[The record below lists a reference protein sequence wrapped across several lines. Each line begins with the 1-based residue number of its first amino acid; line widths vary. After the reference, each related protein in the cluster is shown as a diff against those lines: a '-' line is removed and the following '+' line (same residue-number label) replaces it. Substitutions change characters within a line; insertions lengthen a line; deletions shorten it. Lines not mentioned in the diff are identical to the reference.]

1 MQQISSK
8 LKASISQPL
17 LTGLMI
23 EGLER
28 ESLLSVVR
36 NFHGK
41 RILVVGDIILS
52 RYVEVAARKLAREAP
67 VPAGDYIGETY
78 LPGGAAN
85 LAREL
90 VSLGATVSVIGLV
103 GNDEYASWLMQ
114 EFDRN
119 GIEHSGIIVDQTRPT
134 SLRTWIMVNG
144 FHSLRIDREDRRDAP
159 LAISKRILAE
169 AESRIKDSDCIV
181 LSDYD
186 RGVVT
191 SVVIS
196 GIVSSAFSLG
206 KIVVGQPK
214 MHHYLDFQGVTY
226 VKSNIQEAA
235 NAIGM
240 SIVNETSLRNLGIN
254 LMSRLDCKALLITR
268 GEEGMTLFDR
278 ESVTHFPP
286 IAGRRNFFSK
296 VGVRDAMTGVFAL
309 ALASGSN
316 IYQAT
321 CLSNVAG
328 YVRSELQR
336 TVALST
342 HSLEEQIS
350 KVEEFVQRIVQA
362 PVRR

>member
-1 MQQISSK
+1 MIQGLDKDSILSI
-8 LKASISQPL
+8 LK
-17 LTGLMI
+17 G
-23 EGLER
+23 
-28 ESLLSVVR
+28 
-36 NFHGK
+36 FHGK

-67 VPAGDYIGETY
+67 VPAGDYVGETY

-90 VSLGATVSVIGLV
+90 VSLGASVSIVGLV
-103 GNDEYASWLMQ
+103 GNDEYANWLMQ
-114 EFDRN
+114 DFNRN
-119 GIEHSGIIVDQTRPT
+119 GIEHAGIIVDPARPT
-134 SLRTWIMVNG
+134 SLRTWIMVNS
-144 FHSLRIDREDRRDAP
+144 FHSLRIDREERRDAP
-159 LAISKRILAE
+159 LTISKRILSE

-196 GIVSSAFSLG
+196 GIVSSSFNYG

-226 VKSNIQEAA
+226 VKSNLQEAS

-240 SIVNETSLRNLGIN
+240 NIVNETSLRNLGIN

-278 ESVTHFPP
+278 ESLTHFPP
-286 IAGRRNFFSK
+286 IAGKKNFFNK
-296 VGVRDAMTGVFAL
+296 LGVRDAMTGVFAL
-309 ALASGSN
+309 ALSSGAN

-321 CLSNVAG
+321 FLSNVAG

-336 TVALST
+336 TVALSA
-342 HSLEEQIS
+342 HNLEERIA
-350 KVEEFVQRIVQA
+350 KVEDFVQRIVQA